1 MSEFLKKLT
10 KVFLVFSAVI
20 GVLLLGLA
28 VWLFFL
34 RPAVCKRTESKSE

>member
-20 GVLLLGLA
+20 GALLLGLA
-28 VWLFFL
+28 V
-34 RPAVCKRTESKSE
+34 CKRIESNSV